1 MDALLLEIEEMSK
14 FVIGAQCG
22 RAKRRRQDI
31 KFGFGGQRQAT
42 DRCTVNRI
50 G

>member
-1 MDALLLEIEEMSK
+1 MDVLLLEIEEMSK
-14 FVIGAQCG
+14 FLIGARCG
-22 RAKRRRQDI
+22 RAKRRRKDT
-31 KFGFGGQRQAT
+31 KVGFGRQRQAT